1 MEIGDNV
8 EFGGFVVSR
17 VWLTQKK
24 GGANFN
30 AHEKWAKVGE
40 GERAV
45 LLGNLNKD
53 KKHDEA
59 ASGRGRRRVLHAIAV
74 TAPEFTSLC

>member
-17 VWLTQKK
+17 VWLLKKK
-24 GGANFN
+24 GTGHFN
-30 AHEKWAKVGE
+30 AHAKWAKKGE
-40 GERAV
+40 GETAV
-45 LLGNLNKD
+45 LLGHLNKD

-59 ASGRGRRRVLHAIAV
+59 AIRAMLEKAAEKEKEKE
-74 TAPEFTSLC
+74 A